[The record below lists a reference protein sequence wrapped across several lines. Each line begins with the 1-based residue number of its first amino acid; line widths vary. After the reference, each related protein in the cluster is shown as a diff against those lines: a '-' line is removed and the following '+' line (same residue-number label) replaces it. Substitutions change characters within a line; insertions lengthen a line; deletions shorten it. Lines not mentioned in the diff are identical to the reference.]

1 MATDKT
7 KSKKK
12 KASTKKPSSTLPV
25 RAGESRPALKS
36 PLDKYMQEVSRY
48 PLLSQEEE
56 LTAAIAH
63 YENQDREAAHRLV
76 TANLR
81 LVVKI
86 AHDFRR
92 ARLSILDLI
101 QEGNYG
107 LMKAVQKYNPYKGVK
122 LSSYAAWWIK
132 AYILKFLMDNKSQVK
147 MGTTAA
153 QRKLFY
159 NLQKETQRLLQKYER
174 VTPKLLAESLDVKES
189 EVVEMQKR
197 LGSPDVSMDAPM
209 KGSDGSEGEIRANLI
224 PDENISIEEG
234 FSQSQVAEIFSEH
247 LSSFEETL
255 KGRDL
260 QIFKER
266 ILAENPKT
274 LREIGES
281 LGVTRERAR
290 QLESRIIKNLKK
302 FVEEDGRL
310 TQFSE
315 I

>member
-1 MATDKT
+1 MAIDKKNKPK
-7 KSKKK
+7 KSN
-12 KASTKKPSSTLPV
+12 LPA
-25 RAGESRPALKS
+25 RTGETRPALKS
-36 PLDKYMQEVSRY
+36 PLEKYMQEVSRY
-48 PLLSQEEE
+48 PLMTQDEEFK
-56 LTAAIAH
+56 AAVAH
-63 YENQDREAAHRLV
+63 YDNQDREAAHRLV

-132 AYILKFLMDNKSQVK
+132 AYILKYLMDNKSQVK

-159 NLQKETQRLLQKYER
+159 NLQKETQRLLQKYET
-174 VTPKLLAESLDVKES
+174 VTPRLLADSLDVKES

-197 LGSPDVSMDAPM
+197 LGSPDVSMDAPI
-209 KGSDGSEGEIRANLI
+209 KNSDGSAGETRANLI
-224 PDENISIEEG
+224 PDQTVSIEEG
-234 FSQSQVAEIFSEH
+234 VSQSQVAEIFSEH
-247 LSSFEETL
+247 LSAFEQTL

-266 ILAENPKT
+266 ILSENPKT
-274 LREIGES
+274 LREIGEG

-310 TQFSE
+310 TEFSE
-315 I
+315 D